1 MVIACC
7 AVGCVNRQ
15 GCKPNVSF
23 YHIPAD
29 QDRRRRWIAAINRKD
44 WQPSKYSR
52 ICSEHFLQGK
62 KSQDPLSPD
71 YVPSVFAHTKSPAKR
86 RALKTLQKYGMRQE
100 IKRKKKLQ
108 SSQNE
113 DASALLTVEATG
125 SEENNENVAD
135 MCKDATSNGDETIR
149 PYVLEDMTLNFVT
162 VFFHV
167 NWPNY
172 YR

>member
-23 YHIPAD
+23 YHIP
-29 QDRRRRWIAAINRKD
+29 D

-52 ICSEHFLQGK
+52 ICSEHFYK
-62 KSQDPLSPD
+62 VRSQDPLSPD

-100 IKRKKKLQ
+100 IKRKRSYNLNAEYIDILQ
-108 SSQNE
+108 SECQVLRTKH
-113 DASALLTVEATG
+113 LLEQTVSKTKK
-125 SEENNENVAD
+125 N
-135 MCKDATSNGDETIR
+135 
-149 PYVLEDMTLNFVT
+149 
-162 VFFHV
+162 
-167 NWPNY
+167 
-172 YR
+172 